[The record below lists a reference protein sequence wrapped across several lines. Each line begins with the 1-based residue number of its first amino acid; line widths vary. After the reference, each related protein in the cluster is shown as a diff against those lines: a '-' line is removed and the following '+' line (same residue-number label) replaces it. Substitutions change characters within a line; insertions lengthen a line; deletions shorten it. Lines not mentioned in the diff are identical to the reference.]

1 MKNVFGIILACS
13 VLYGCTFHSS
23 QLDFIVD
30 FLNKKDSQIK
40 ANESQKNWEVSWK
53 NNSVDLYAVNFNN
66 HIIFTDGETNIIY
79 KDQKIILANGKLFN
93 EDMIQVRE
101 NMSIFEFVINDIQI
115 STAICENWIT
125 KDLDEQELVLSQ
137 HCKSSSK
144 TDNNTINYT
153 NKIYMNSNQQI
164 SSLIY
169 KVHPNLDSLKLS
181 LK

>member
-1 MKNVFGIILACS
+1 MDQGSLFLPEDDPNVINAK
-13 VLYGCTFHSS
+13 
-23 QLDFIVD
+23 LDFDPID
-30 FLNKKDSQIK
+30 KLLWGN
-40 ANESQKNWEVSWK
+40 
-53 NNSVDLYAVNFNN
+53 LPYAVNFND

-137 HCKSSSK
+137 NCKSSSK
-144 TDNNTINYT
+144 TDNNTISKCKSPWIFSTINH
-153 NKIYMNSNQQI
+153 IF
-164 SSLIY
+164 
-169 KVHPNLDSLKLS
+169 VPP
-181 LK
+181 